1 MHGKQKCRILKEI
14 RQKIADENDIKYVT
28 QECRHK
34 GECSGTCPRC
44 ESELRYLEQQLK
56 QRASL
61 GKQIKLAAL
70 CAGMAITVSGCA
82 VIENSGISG
91 LLEPFR
97 PTPTPEI
104 IELSG
109 EVPWPEPEPTATE
122 AAPAVTQIEPAAPEF
137 ELSGYVPY
145 E

>member
-1 MHGKQKCRILKEI
+1 MYGKQKCKILKEI

-34 GECSGTCPRC
+34 GECTGTCPRC
-44 ESELRYLEQQLK
+44 ESELRYLEQQQK

-70 CAGMAITVSGCA
+70 CAGMAVTVSGCA
-82 VIENSGISG
+82 VIDNAGISG

-97 PTPTPEI
+97 PTPTAEI

-109 EVPWPEPEPTATE
+109 EVPWPEPEIPTSE
-122 AAPAVTQIEPAAPEF
+122 AAPADTQIEPIAPEF